1 MASVELPLIAD
12 FGREGADPAHYAR
25 LADDW
30 ALGVADIVGSTKLAA
45 AGRDK
50 DVNFV
55 AGAAVAVLS
64 EAVRDE
70 SGQVAC
76 QFGGDGAIAAVP
88 PARIAD
94 TRRAL
99 AALAHWADAEYGIAL
114 RVGLVPVAALY
125 AQGLDAFVA
134 LQDFGNR
141 NAFGLFLGDGIVAAD
156 AWVKQDPQWQVP
168 PAPGPLAGLEGLSC
182 RWQPVAA
189 RNGVVLCVIA
199 DPVAGGAAG
208 LAVLGRVLAQIDA
221 CTQGRDAAPLGDG
234 APLKPRLLPSLAALR
249 LEARA
254 SPPGQRARR
263 VALAMLGAVV
273 VYVAHLCG
281 GRLGAIDIAR
291 YQRDMATRSDYRK
304 AAGGP
309 RLVLDVTHDAATR
322 IEAVLAA
329 AEAAGE
335 IQFGIARAD
344 ATTITCL
351 VGDFAADRH
360 VHFVDGAGLGFWRA
374 SEILKAK
381 KPKKP

>member
-12 FGREGADPAHYAR
+12 FAREGADPAHYAR

-64 EAVRDE
+64 AAVRDGD
-70 SGQVAC
+70 GQVAC

-94 TRRAL
+94 TRAVL
-99 AALAHWADAEYGIAL
+99 AALAHWAFEEYGITL

-125 AQGLDAFVA
+125 AKGLDAFVA

-156 AWVKQDPQWQVP
+156 AWVKQDPQWQVA
-168 PAPGPLAGLEGLSC
+168 PARGPLSGLEGLSC

-199 DPVAGGAAG
+199 DPVAPGRAG

-221 CTQGRDAAPLGDG
+221 CTQGFDAAPLGDG
-234 APLKPRLLPSLAALR
+234 SPLQPRMMPSFAALR

-254 SPPGQRARR
+254 SPHGQRLRR
-263 VALAMLGAVV
+263 VGLAMFGAFVAYVV
-273 VYVAHLCG
+273 HLCG
-281 GRLGAIDIAR
+281 GKLGAIDISR
-291 YQRDMATRSDYRK
+291 YRRDMAIRSDYRK

-309 RLVLDVTHDAATR
+309 RLVLDVTPDAAAR

-329 AEAAGE
+329 EEAAGE
-335 IQFGIARAD
+335 IKFGVARAD

-381 KPKKP
+381 KTA